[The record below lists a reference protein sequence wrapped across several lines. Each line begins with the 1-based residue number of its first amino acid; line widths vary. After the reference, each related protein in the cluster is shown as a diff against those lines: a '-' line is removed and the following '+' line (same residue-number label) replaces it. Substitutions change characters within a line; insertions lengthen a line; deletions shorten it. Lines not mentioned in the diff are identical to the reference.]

1 LLNKIISYDSYFI
14 EKNNDGIFK
23 IIGKQGAEEL
33 IVKPIFEEIEN
44 EIVKQISSAKY
55 TIWIAVAW
63 ITSLPIGREIVK
75 KHRQGVNVRIVVD
88 DDDVSERSKVD
99 FSKTSIENYKISPN
113 NDNYKNLMH
122 HKFCV
127 IDFQK
132 VITGSLI
139 GLQERVT
146 IMKTSQS
153 LKTGNK
159 QKHFQMS
166 LLN

>member
-75 KHRQGVNVRIVVD
+75 KHRQGVNVRIVVMMMMYLKG
-88 DDDVSERSKVD
+88 VRLISAKLVL
-99 FSKTSIENYKISPN
+99 KII
-113 NDNYKNLMH
+113 
-122 HKFCV
+122 KF
-127 IDFQK
+127 
-132 VITGSLI
+132 
-139 GLQERVT
+139 LQ
-146 IMKTSQS
+146 IMIIIKI
-153 LKTGNK
+153 
-159 QKHFQMS
+159 
-166 LLN
+166 